1 MTHPHLG
8 PPLEGE
14 DEKSASRTKVPHLG
28 PPLEG
33 EDEKSASRTK
43 VPHLGPPLEGED
55 EKSASRK
62 KLAHLGPPL
71 VAPIPAF
78 PRVAREGENGA
89 ARSEDREDRNSA
101 SRGKQTMAE
110 KLLSRH
116 NLAGGPVHAGD
127 ILEARIDGAM
137 CHYH

>member
-14 DEKSASRTKVPHLG
+14 DEKSASHTKV
-28 PPLEG
+28 
-33 EDEKSASRTK
+33 A
-43 VPHLGPPLEGED
+43 HLGPPLEGED

-62 KLAHLGPPL
+62 KLSHLGPPL

-116 NLAGGPVHAGD
+116 NLAGGPV
-127 ILEARIDGAM
+127 
-137 CHYH
+137 